1 MGSMHGLNAIGN
13 PLVDIKS
20 TMSGRIDKFNTEI
33 NRIHQESNLI
43 VRFFL
48 KLEFLFKYGKF
59 PPTTDTATNLD
70 AIPLYDCI
78 IRNIRNAPSNGS
90 GCIKIKDNH
99 STYDLVYLKCTNMW
113 SVEQHPISNG
123 NISDDIQ
130 NPKTITIT
138 HQEMLNFMGVKQSHI
153 MTAINYSAIN
163 QSFKNNQDILNS
175 ILKSN
180 SQLDGYFRGLLCT
193 PEELNEYCPKKGHK
207 FTVGDVCGSPVTML
221 LAGYASGTLKMK
233 PGQSETDFL
242 TGFMLKYK
250 RLIYYWENTPD
261 SRVQMAELASELM
274 AELQPV
280 VSEPLTSDEHS
291 GLLFLGDNINDRMDS
306 DYETLARV
314 ISFLSSAGAEFLRGN
329 HDSFVSNKKYHY
341 AQSGYDKQIV
351 VQLRNFFLPALYVPE
366 TNTLYTHN
374 GVMLN
379 STKTKIL
386 YAFPKKTDD
395 MELDDKQ
402 ENYGEQICK
411 YITENITYYDDDIS
425 DEYWNVPE
433 IMNKTPTNF
442 RPEIED
448 LELCAKHLNIKQVAG
463 HTGDGLQSGH
473 NGNAIRI
480 NGLKLIG
487 RKSCAVPIAT
497 ITGK

>member
-1 MGSMHGLNAIGN
+1 MHGLNAIGN
-13 PLVDIKS
+13 PLVDIKN

-33 NRIHQESNLI
+33 DRIHQESNLI

-59 PPTTDTATNLD
+59 PPTTNTATNLD

-123 NISDDIQ
+123 SISGDIL

-153 MTAINYSAIN
+153 ISAINYSAIN
-163 QSFKNNQDILNS
+163 QSFRDNQGILNS
-175 ILKSN
+175 ILKGN

-193 PEELNEYCPKKGHK
+193 PEELNEYCPERGHK

-233 PGQSETDFL
+233 HSQSETDFL
-242 TGFMLKYK
+242 TDFMSNYK
-250 RLIYYWENTPD
+250 WLIYNWERTPAF
-261 SRVQMAELASELM
+261 RVKMAELASELM

-280 VSEPLTSDEHS
+280 VSGPLASNEHS

-306 DYETLARV
+306 DYKTLARV

-329 HDSFVSNKKYHY
+329 HDSYVSKNSYHY

-374 GVMLN
+374 GVTLDD
-379 STKTKIL
+379 TKTKVL
-386 YAFPKKTDD
+386 YAFPKLDG
-395 MELDDKQ
+395 MELND
-402 ENYGEQICK
+402 ENEKYGEQICK
-411 YITENITYYDDDIS
+411 YITENITHYDDNIS
-425 DEYWNVPE
+425 DEDLYDSE
-433 IMNKTPTNF
+433 ITSKTPTSF
-442 RPEIED
+442 RPEMKD
-448 LELCAKHLNIKQVAG
+448 LEFCATYLKIKQVAG
-463 HTGDGLQSGH
+463 HTGDELQLGR
-473 NGNAIRI
+473 NAIRI
-480 NGLKLIG
+480 NGLRDIAK
-487 RKSCAVPIAT
+487 KACAIPIAT

>member
-1 MGSMHGLNAIGN
+1 MHGLNAIGN
-13 PLVDIKS
+13 PLVDIKN
-20 TMSGRIDKFNTEI
+20 TMSRRIDGFNTEI
-33 NRIHQESNLI
+33 DRIHQESNLI

-59 PPTTDTATNLD
+59 PPTTNNAATDLD

-78 IRNIRNAPSNGS
+78 IRNIRNAPSNGN

-123 NISDDIQ
+123 SISGDIP
-130 NPKTITIT
+130 NPNTITIT

-153 MTAINYSAIN
+153 ISASNYSANITDIK
-163 QSFKNNQDILNS
+163 QSFKDNQGILNS
-175 ILKSN
+175 ILEGN
-180 SQLDGYFRGLLCT
+180 SQLNGYFRGLLCRS
-193 PEELNEYCPKKGHK
+193 EELNKYCPERGHK

-233 PGQSETDFL
+233 HSQSETDFL

-250 RLIYYWENTPD
+250 KLIYDWEKTPAD
-261 SRVQMAELASELM
+261 RVQMAKLASELM

-280 VSEPLTSDEHS
+280 VSGPLASNEHS

-329 HDSFVSNKKYHY
+329 HDSFVSDNSYHY

-374 GVMLN
+374 GVILDDA
-379 STKTKIL
+379 KTKVL

-395 MELDDKQ
+395 MKLDDKQ
-402 ENYGEQICK
+402 GNYGEQICK
-411 YITENITYYDDDIS
+411 YITENITYYDDNTSSED
-425 DEYWNVPE
+425 WNVPE

-442 RPEIED
+442 RPEMED
-448 LELCAKHLNIKQVAG
+448 LEFCAKHLNIKQVAG
-463 HTGDGLQSGH
+463 HAGEGLQLES
-473 NGNAIRI
+473 NAIRI

-487 RKSCAVPIAT
+487 GKSCAVPIAT